1 VATVDHGDSKMKL
14 IGTLRPARA
23 LEAPCVAIL
32 LLAFAAIAAGCATSG
47 NGSTAAPRDARTPSS
62 GAATGTRP
70 THVTDTTAETG
81 APHSPC
87 SLVTV
92 ADIAVVTGAP
102 MTVSGTDGVQTC
114 VYLSADKTKQFSVQ
128 ILSGRPAMA
137 TVLQLEPSAEHI
149 AGLGDDAFWSGGTI
163 LFVRVGDRGVS
174 LSSTAI
180 LDTSNI
186 DAGKAAMTALATKA
200 ITNLG

>member
-1 VATVDHGDSKMKL
+1 MKL
-14 IGTLRPARA
+14 VSSLSHARA
-23 LEAPCVAIL
+23 LRRSSIAVSAL
-32 LLAFAAIAAGCATSG
+32 LFAAIAAGCGTSG
-47 NGSTAAPRDARTPSS
+47 KSPSAAARDTQSPTSSGGAS
-62 GAATGTRP
+62 GAAP
-70 THVTDTTAETG
+70 TDATDTTVSTG
-81 APHSPC
+81 ASSPPC
-87 SLVTV
+87 SLVTA

-102 MTVSGTDGVQTC
+102 MTVSGSDGVVTC

-163 LFVRVGDRGVS
+163 LFVRVGDRAVS
-174 LSSTAI
+174 LSSPSI

-200 ITNLG
+200 LTNLG